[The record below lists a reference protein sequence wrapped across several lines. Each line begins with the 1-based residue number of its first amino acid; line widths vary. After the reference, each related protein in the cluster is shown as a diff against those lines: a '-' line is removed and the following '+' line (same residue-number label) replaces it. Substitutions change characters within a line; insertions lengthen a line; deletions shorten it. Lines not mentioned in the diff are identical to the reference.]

1 QLTGLKELW
10 LYHTA
15 AKIESPAL
23 AFLRENLKSLHI
35 KFTDIKEI
43 PLWIYSLKNLEELHL
58 TGNLSA
64 ENNRYIVIDGLREL
78 KRLKVLR
85 LKSNLTKLPQV
96 VTDVGVH
103 LQKLSVNNEGTKL
116 MVLNSLKKMVNLTE
130 LELVR
135 CDLERIPHSIF
146 SLHNLQEIDLKD
158 NNLKTIEE
166 IISFQHLHR
175 LTCLKLWYN
184 HIAYIPIQIGN
195 LASLERLYLN
205 RNKIDKIPPQLCYC
219 RKLRHLDL
227 SHNTLT
233 SIPAEIG
240 QLQNLQFFAV
250 TANHIENLP
259 PELFQC
265 KKLRTLNL

>member
-1 QLTGLKELW
+1 
-10 LYHTA
+10 
-15 AKIESPAL
+15 
-23 AFLRENLKSLHI
+23 
-35 KFTDIKEI
+35 
-43 PLWIYSLKNLEELHL
+43 
-58 TGNLSA
+58 
-64 ENNRYIVIDGLREL
+64 
-78 KRLKVLR
+78 
-85 LKSNLTKLPQV
+85 
-96 VTDVGVH
+96 VGVH

-205 RNKIDKIPPQLCYC
+205 RNKIEKIPTQLFLC

-227 SHNTLT
+227 SHNSLS
-233 SIPAEIG
+233 SIPPEIG
-240 QLQNLQFFAV
+240 HLQSLQYLAV

-259 PELFQC
+259 AELFLC
-265 KKLRTLNL
+265 KKLRTLNLGNNVLQSLPSRVGELTNLSQVELRGNRLEYLPVELEPTIYHCGYLQHGRSLCTHLACSSPNELNHHHHLFILRLGQKESV